1 MFSLLKNSLY
11 LRFWLGQVI
20 SQLGDG
26 ITRIGITYLVA
37 TLSKDPLLIGLV
49 IFVQLLPTAVFGIFL
64 GPLADQWNR
73 RWLMVSADLFRMAM
87 VIAMIFFYDSVP
99 ALIILTAFHGIG
111 TALFDPARTSS
122 IPDLAGESN
131 ISEAISMSQS
141 TKAAMDIIGPSLG
154 ALLLMSNQYSIIF
167 LIDAATFAGSAL
179 LLFTLFSIGKVH
191 ANSPEDKKTY
201 LSFITSGIKE
211 VTGMPSLRF
220 LLLLLLPITLVVGIL
235 NTNLVAVLTTTF
247 HVSAFH
253 FSLIESSM
261 AIGVIIGAAWFG
273 PYLMKR
279 LKANALLISGTAV
292 IGIWMALILPLDW
305 IREETGIGAIYIW
318 CTLIGVFNALI
329 NVPLSTLFLQVTPP
343 AFRGRGSS
351 ILGLTSSSAQMIGI
365 LFGGWI
371 AKETGVLY
379 GTALSG
385 LLLILV
391 AVILPFGKGYKNLSN
406 SDHSK
411 KRKEAAAL

>member
-1 MFSLLKNSLY
+1 M
-11 LRFWLGQVI
+11 
-20 SQLGDG
+20 
-26 ITRIGITYLVA
+26 
-37 TLSKDPLLIGLV
+37 
-49 IFVQLLPTAVFGIFL
+49 
-64 GPLADQWNR
+64 
-73 RWLMVSADLFRMAM
+73 
-87 VIAMIFFYDSVP
+87 
-99 ALIILTAFHGIG
+99 
-111 TALFDPARTSS
+111 
-122 IPDLAGESN
+122 
-131 ISEAISMSQS
+131 
-141 TKAAMDIIGPSLG
+141 
-154 ALLLMSNQYSIIF
+154 
-167 LIDAATFAGSAL
+167 
-179 LLFTLFSIGKVH
+179 
-191 ANSPEDKKTY
+191 
-201 LSFITSGIKE
+201 
-211 VTGMPSLRF
+211 
-220 LLLLLLPITLVVGIL
+220 
-235 NTNLVAVLTTTF
+235 TTTF

-261 AIGVIIGAAWFG
+261 AIGVIIGAVWFG

-279 LKANALLISGTAV
+279 LKANTLLISGTAV

-318 CTLIGVFNALI
+318 CTLIGGFNALI

-343 AFRGRGSS
+343 DFRGRGSS
-351 ILGLTSSSAQMIGI
+351 LLGLTSSSAQMIGI

-391 AVILPFGKGYKNLSN
+391 AIILPFGKGYKNLSN